1 MSSTYDRDDTGP
13 PNVRNM
19 TDRRQI
25 ILMLMAAGWRN
36 IDIAREFG
44 LAENYVS
51 VMRTSPLFRA
61 QIAEMQKQ
69 LRESTVYDVMEM
81 IESEAA
87 NSVKLL
93 VDVRDDGGDG
103 KAADR
108 NVQRQAANDILDRHP
123 RFAKRTQHDEVHVH
137 RIVFDKED
145 VARMMAAMPTK
156 PAVIDVTPT
165 EEPK

>member
-1 MSSTYDRDDTGP
+1 MSDAYIRDDTGP
-13 PNVRNM
+13 PNVRNL

-36 IDIAREFG
+36 VDIAREFG
-44 LAENYVS
+44 LQEGYIS

-69 LRESTVYDVMEM
+69 LRESTVHEVMEM

-93 VDVRDDGGDG
+93 VDVRDDSGDG

-108 NVQRQAANDILDRHP
+108 NVQRQAANDLLDRHP
-123 RFAKRTQHDEVHVH
+123 RFAKKTQHEEVRVH
-137 RIVFDKED
+137 RIVFDKAD
-145 VARMMAAMPTK
+145 VERMMAAMPVK
-156 PAVIDVTPT
+156 PAVIDVTP